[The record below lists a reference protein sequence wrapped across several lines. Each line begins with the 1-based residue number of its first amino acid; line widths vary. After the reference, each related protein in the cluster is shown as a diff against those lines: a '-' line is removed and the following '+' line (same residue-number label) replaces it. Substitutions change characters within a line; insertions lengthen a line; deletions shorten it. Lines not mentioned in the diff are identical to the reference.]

1 MTKKVIIIGAVG
13 GGATTAS
20 QLRKLDETMEIIV
33 LERTDHLSYGACG
46 MPYYLGDVIKDRESL
61 FAATPESLQTKK
73 GLDVRMKHE
82 ALKIDRDHKTL
93 HIRNHSTNEDYEETY
108 DALVLAT
115 GASSIL
121 PDIPGLEQ
129 IPAFHLRTVAD
140 MDRMKQYLTTE
151 KPTSCAIIGGGYIGV
166 EMAENLSGLGMHVAV
181 VERSPQLIHI
191 IDPEAAEIVQKHLEE
206 NRVDVFLDDG
216 LQEVAGPDQLKL
228 DSGKIIQADCLL
240 LAVGIKPNNALAEQ
254 AGLTLGESGGVK
266 ANEFMQTDD
275 PSIYCVGDAVESI
288 DFIDHAPKQVPLAW
302 PAHRQAYVIARHITG
317 DPVPFHGMLGTA
329 IAKVFDL
336 HVASTGLGEKE
347 LKKKGY
353 RFKTIV
359 HKGKSHAAYY
369 PGAKDLYIRVHFD
382 PGSGKIYGGSV
393 IGEEKTDKQIDI
405 LATAIYGG
413 ITITELQEIE
423 TCYAPPFSSPKGLL
437 NMVGYKAEAE
447 MDRPESCR

>member
-93 HIRNHSTNEDYEETY
+93 HIRNHSTNEDYEEAY

-166 EMAENLSGLGMHVAV
+166 EMAENLSGLGMNVAV

-240 LAVGIKPNNALAEQ
+240 LAVGIKPNNSLAEQ
-254 AGLTLGESGGVK
+254 AGLSLGESGESRRMNSCKPTTLPSTVSG
-266 ANEFMQTDD
+266 TPSS
-275 PSIYCVGDAVESI
+275 PSISSI
-288 DFIDHAPKQVPLAW
+288 TPLSRC
-302 PAHRQAYVIARHITG
+302 PS
-317 DPVPFHGMLGTA
+317 HGPPIVRLMSSRDISQG
-329 IAKVFDL
+329 IPC
-336 HVASTGLGEKE
+336 HSTGCSE
-347 LKKKGY
+347 
-353 RFKTIV
+353 
-359 HKGKSHAAYY
+359 
-369 PGAKDLYIRVHFD
+369 
-382 PGSGKIYGGSV
+382 
-393 IGEEKTDKQIDI
+393 
-405 LATAIYGG
+405 
-413 ITITELQEIE
+413 
-423 TCYAPPFSSPKGLL
+423 
-437 NMVGYKAEAE
+437 
-447 MDRPESCR
+447 RPSRKFLISTSLPQV